1 MFHAAA
7 VHANNIVKQAQNGFW
22 ALCGKFT
29 TVQQQSVYMSVALLY
44 THKTTAQT
52 IP

>member
-1 MFHAAA
+1 MFHAAG
-7 VHANNIVKQAQNGFW
+7 VHANNIVKQARNGFST
-22 ALCGKFT
+22 LCGKFT

>member
-1 MFHAAA
+1 MFHAVA
-7 VHANNIVKQAQNGFW
+7 VHANTIVKQPQNGFW